1 MFGAAWALLIQS
13 VIEDTEMGCAPTAM
27 GDPDIVLWS
36 PLSTDADAVRVLSP
50 SSASKEEGEE
60 EDEEEEEDEDADGS
74 TPGGDVVH
82 ATVDV
87 AGSDA
92 VPALVELLVPVELAV
107 PDEVPDPLTVTTIS
121 GESSLSSPLES

>member
-1 MFGAAWALLIQS
+1 MIQS
-13 VIEDTEMGCAPTAM
+13 VIEDTEMGCAPTVM

-50 SSASKEEGEE
+50 SSASVEV
-60 EDEEEEEDEDADGS
+60 EDEEEEEDAGGS

-82 ATVDV
+82 ATVDA
-87 AGSDA
+87 AGPGA
-92 VPALVELLVPVELAV
+92 APALVELLVPAELAIPV
-107 PDEVPDPLTVTTIS
+107 AVPDPLTVTTIS